1 MFDNP
6 KKELRRLEDALRAV
20 DEQESEWIP
29 DEEEPE
35 EEEEDFGPGKNEAV
49 DFARTVYADEDEDIF
64 AVRPLTKK
72 ERKKRKKQQNRQAKK
87 DKKQRKKKKGQH
99 LRLILLAALEIAAI
113 IAIVRWWLPWLT

>member
-72 ERKKRKKQQNRQAKK
+72 ERKKQQNRQAKK